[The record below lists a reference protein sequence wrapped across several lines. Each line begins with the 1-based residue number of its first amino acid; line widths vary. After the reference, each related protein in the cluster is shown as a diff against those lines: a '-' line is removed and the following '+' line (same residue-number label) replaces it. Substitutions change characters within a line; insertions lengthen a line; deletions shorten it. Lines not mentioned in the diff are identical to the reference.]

1 MQGIDPRS
9 SGHFTY
15 HNAPHLS
22 GHAPPLKCTNRS
34 DTSKWIET
42 HFGVTRALSAGLKSK
57 VPSWDASRIQQE
69 LQLGQDTSSSLGQG
83 QQQQHQLHLCA
94 MCGCNHPT
102 ESCPSGLVVVSPSL
116 GLHTEALNGLGQH
129 PSDDPDIQALFNGTT
144 DEFVD
149 RMMLEGDADV
159 SPVGLSPLQGI
170 FFSSSPKEMA
180 TSPTTIHAAPGNK
193 GLGAQ
198 NFLSKSGSATATSTS
213 YHMEEESLSDWAN
226 NLPPSVLVSAFKAW
240 SMMMDNFSKSLQQTP
255 GDVQEVLT
263 VLHQL
268 LGCKKVDFQLLSV
281 SNLSSNVARL
291 CNHSDHRLSLA
302 SRQLVAR
309 WRSEASA
316 LVARYE

>member
-15 HNAPHLS
+15 HNAPLLS

-42 HFGVTRALSAGLKSK
+42 NFGVTRALSAGLKSK
-57 VPSWDASRIQQE
+57 VPAWDATRIQQE
-69 LQLGQDTSSSLGQG
+69 LQRGQDGSSSLL
-83 QQQQHQLHLCA
+83 QQQQQQQLHLCA

-102 ESCPSGLVVVSPSL
+102 ESCPSGLVVENSSL
-116 GLHTEALNGLGQH
+116 GLHTDALDGLGHH
-129 PSDDPDIQALFNGTT
+129 PSDEPDIQALFNSTP

-149 RMMLEGDADV
+149 RMMLEGDVDV

-170 FFSSSPKEMA
+170 FFSSSPKDMA
-180 TSPTTIHAAPGNK
+180 TSPTIIHAASGNK
-193 GLGAQ
+193 GLGGQ
-198 NFLSKSGSATATSTS
+198 NILCKSASGTATSTS
-213 YHMEEESLSDWAN
+213 YHLEEESLSDWAN
-226 NLPPSVLVSAFKAW
+226 SLPPSVLESAFKAW
-240 SMMMDNFSKSLQQTP
+240 SIMIDNFSKSLKQTP
-255 GDVQEVLT
+255 GDIHEVLT
-263 VLHQL
+263 VLYQL
-268 LGCKKVDFQLLSV
+268 LECKKVDFQLLSV

-302 SRQLVAR
+302 SRQLVER

-316 LVARYE
+316 LVARYQ